1 MAHTLHA
8 PLIWLTER
16 PSGTVTLPGLG
27 RERDRER
34 ERERE
39 HQINHRPGRN
49 HGTNLRPATLGGS
62 LSIPCAGRGM
72 GGLFVA
78 HVHNSW
84 GGTEQERRWFAGA
97 AVQQHGSQ
105 LFLVDNIFCLD
116 GSAND

>member
-8 PLIWLTER
+8 PLIWPTER
-16 PSGTVTLPGLG
+16 PSGTVTLQLSPLAVLCVSWYLC
-27 RERDRER
+27 
-34 ERERE
+34 
-39 HQINHRPGRN
+39 N
-49 HGTNLRPATLGGS
+49 HGTNLRPAILGGS

-84 GGTEQERRWFAGA
+84 GGTEQERRWFAGT
-97 AVQQHGSQ
+97 AVQQHDSQ